1 MTVVAAVARIQEL
14 LGGEAVT
21 GPLRT
26 EMDVVLLVRRG
37 LPTAAVECF
46 LHRTRLGFPVIEAHV
61 LPRRTFKRREA
72 GAQALDPV
80 ESDRMVRLAR
90 LVATAEETFANCDKA
105 RIWLA
110 RPNRRLDGA
119 SPLSLGDTD
128 GGARRVEVL
137 LGQVAHG
144 LAA

>member
-1 MTVVAAVARIQEL
+1 MAAVAHIQEL
-14 LGGEAVT
+14 LGGEAIT

-37 LPTAAVECF
+37 LPTAAVGCF
-46 LHRTRLGFPVIEAHV
+46 LDRTRLGFPVIEAHV

-72 GAQALDPV
+72 GAQALDPA

-90 LVATAEETFANCDKA
+90 VVASAEETFADAQKA
-105 RIWLA
+105 QTWLA

-119 SPLSLGDTD
+119 SPLSLSDTD

-137 LGQVAHG
+137 LGQLSHG